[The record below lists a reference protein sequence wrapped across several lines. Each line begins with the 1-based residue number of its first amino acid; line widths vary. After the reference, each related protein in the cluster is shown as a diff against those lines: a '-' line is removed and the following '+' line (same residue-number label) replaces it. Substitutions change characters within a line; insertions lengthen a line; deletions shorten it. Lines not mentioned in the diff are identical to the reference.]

1 MKITSLTSCCV
12 DHFPEE
18 NKTYVGGNSLNFATQ
33 CKLLGYPNTHIVGG
47 IGHDPFGERIE
58 KYFAKCGLDRS
69 RLYKTVAPTASNKIY
84 IDENGDRY
92 FKEDSWNGEAF
103 DIFRLSEEDWEFV
116 LESDLIAMPA
126 GDPNLEELLKR
137 RTKDHVVA
145 VDFLDYLGLDFIEK
159 HIDAIDLVF
168 LSGKE
173 EMLADLQAL
182 STSKH
187 TLLVPTLGAQ
197 GSLAFYENKMY
208 KQEALEVETIVDST
222 GCGDA
227 FQAAFCLEWIGS
239 KDIQNSLYAGAL
251 AAQKVLGYMGG
262 VNTDF

>member
-1 MKITSLTSCCV
+1 M
-12 DHFPEE
+12 
-18 NKTYVGGNSLNFATQ
+18 
-33 CKLLGYPNTHIVGG
+33 
-47 IGHDPFGERIE
+47 
-58 KYFAKCGLDRS
+58 
-69 RLYKTVAPTASNKIY
+69 
-84 IDENGDRY
+84 
-92 FKEDSWNGEAF
+92 
-103 DIFRLSEEDWEFV
+103 
-116 LESDLIAMPA
+116 
-126 GDPNLEELLKR
+126 
-137 RTKDHVVA
+137 
-145 VDFLDYLGLDFIEK
+145 DFLDYLGLDFIEK